1 MNLKRT
7 SNWVEPETMKQHI
20 HMLQEKSG
28 ELAAEQVVIK
38 GAEELVAKELREF
51 EETGKPNRE
60 PYMKPDKLKI
70 PLEREMLKK
79 LGYTVTD
86 RTIGSVWETKN
97 RFSSPVIYRRRKCG
111 SCILSREGCRAKYII
126 KNREYLTNV

>member
-97 RFSSPVIYRRRKCG
+97 RFSFACHLPKEEMRIVYFKAERDAGQNI
-111 SCILSREGCRAKYII
+111 
-126 KNREYLTNV
+126 

>member
-28 ELAAEQVVIK
+28 ELAAEQVAIK
-38 GAEELVAKELREF
+38 GAEELVAKVLREF

-97 RFSSPVIYRRRKCG
+97 RFSFACHLPKEEMRIVYFKAERDAGQNI
-111 SCILSREGCRAKYII
+111 
-126 KNREYLTNV
+126 